1 MVSSWDERSWLF
13 KVLDD
18 NFEWDNEIKPQLFT
32 YWSAQ
37 FYEKKKKE
45 KEIVYELNFLLSSN
59 SILAIRALTAQG
71 TIQNIYFF
79 FISLHYHSRVVSVVS
94 KTKENTSVWFYLS
107 NK

>member
-37 FYEKKKKE
+37 FYEKNKKKE
-45 KEIVYELNFLLSSN
+45 
-59 SILAIRALTAQG
+59 
-71 TIQNIYFF
+71 
-79 FISLHYHSRVVSVVS
+79 
-94 KTKENTSVWFYLS
+94 
-107 NK
+107 